1 MTTATPAVDSP
12 SSIARFRYSQPVS
25 LETAIIERLYAA
37 FQRRDHV
44 AMASC
49 YAPDAH
55 FSDPVFTDVRGARI
69 AAMWQML
76 CERATDL
83 RLDVLHVAADREH
96 GSAHWSARYT
106 FSRTGRPVHN
116 IIHARFRFADGKISW
131 HRDTFSLYRW
141 ARQALGLKGV
151 LLGWSPP
158 VQAAIRVEAERN
170 LDAFIADRGL
180 PSPLK

>member
-1 MTTATPAVDSP
+1 
-12 SSIARFRYSQPVS
+12 VS
-25 LETAIIERLYAA
+25 LETAIVERLYTA

-55 FSDPVFTDVRGARI
+55 FSDPVFADVRGARI

-83 RLDVLHVAADREH
+83 RLDVLHVAADRER

-151 LLGWSPP
+151 LLGWSAP
-158 VQAAIRVEAERN
+158 VQAAIRAEAARN
-170 LDAFIADRGL
+170 LDTFIADHGL
-180 PSPLK
+180 TSLLE